1 MAGPNPAAQN
11 VGNIL
16 TAQSILF
23 DKELIPNL
31 KGETDAFV
39 TVAERRVQPLN
50 MGINRTFF
58 QYNTLGADLAQS
70 ADGTVG
76 SPELISQISAPA
88 QVGEW
93 NNYSNFSAF
102 VVASAIDDLVPNSAV
117 ELGYQCGQSISELYS
132 AVADSA
138 SGVDANVNQSG
149 LLSSPYTLDLGT
161 YRELKQQ
168 LVSHNILACKR
179 GKYLGVVSSNVL
191 GDIYNA
197 TTVNNSIID
206 FLKYGMQEKFDK
218 MAGSDQKAEIE
229 LPGTNIVIRQTPFV
243 TTTANYKSGTSTAY
257 RSYVFGNYAMIGV
270 WLEVPGDTDLD
281 EGDWRTIDCRVV
293 TDAPATSFDPTA
305 KSWPLA
311 A

>member
-1 MAGPNPAAQN
+1 MSGPSPSAQS
-11 VGNIL
+11 VGNVL
-16 TAQSILF
+16 TAQTILF

-58 QYNTLGADLAQS
+58 QYNTLGADTAQS

-93 NNYSNFSAF
+93 NNYSNFSSF

-117 ELGYQCGQSISELYS
+117 ELGYQAGQSISELYS

-149 LLSSPYTLDLGT
+149 LLASPYTLDLGT

-168 LVSHNILACKR
+168 MVAHNILPCKN
-179 GKYLGVVSSNVL
+179 GKFLGVVSPNVL

-197 TTVNNSIID
+197 TTVNNSIVD
-206 FLKYGMQEKFDK
+206 FWKYGMQDKFDK

-243 TTTANYKSGTSTAY
+243 TTTSNYKTSGSTAY

-270 WLEVPGDTDLD
+270 WLEVPGDTDLA

-293 TDAPATSFDPTA
+293 TDAPPSSFDPTA
-305 KSWPLA
+305 TIGG
-311 A
+311 